1 MIDFTHV
8 EQSVAE
14 LKLQLTQNQLD
25 ERSFE
30 ERLLELVDVAE
41 DGYYWMYG
49 HESEQWFRHDGENWT
64 PANPAQILAA
74 RANPA
79 PTETGS
85 PPDET
90 LLGWGWFTASLGIL
104 IVIGATVYSAS
115 LG

>member
-30 ERLLELVDVAE
+30 EHLLELIDVAE

-49 HESEQWFRHDGENWT
+49 HESEQWYRHNGENWM

-74 RANPA
+74 RANPV
-79 PTETGS
+79 PTETGL
-85 PPDET
+85 PPDKT
-90 LLGWGWFTASLGIL
+90 VIGWVWFSAALGIL
-104 IVIGATVYSAS
+104 IFIGATVYLAG